1 MKNSENNQDL
11 IAALDACFKMRFTAE
26 QKDKE
31 GKFYKDISSSI
42 KKVYATILPRIQ
54 GSSSKELQYLEAYL
68 VAMKTHYDLSK

>member
-1 MKNSENNQDL
+1 MKNAENNQDL

-26 QKDKE
+26 QEDKG

-54 GSSSKELQYLEAYL
+54 GSSSKELEYLEAYL
-68 VAMKTHYDLSK
+68 VAMKIHYGLSK